1 MLTEKQYLYGEVNYT
16 SLVKARNFLAEIV
29 RNARNDYEKTG
40 AVQAFEFCYELSWR
54 ALRKI
59 LRFHGLEVETVR
71 DSFREGAKLKLLKD
85 AEKWFEYLKK
95 RNITVHTYRKEIL
108 DDLFANTAQ
117 EFLLDLDYFLNQL
130 EKQASNYDSTKK

>member
-85 AEKWFEYLKK
+85 AEK
-95 RNITVHTYRKEIL
+95 
-108 DDLFANTAQ
+108 
-117 EFLLDLDYFLNQL
+117 
-130 EKQASNYDSTKK
+130 